1 MGSRITGMSVTLD
14 PLVLLFIV
22 LPMVLVL
29 MLASGAA
36 AATRRMGEPPA
47 IAWRRA
53 VIVGVAGAL
62 WMAATWIVAASGVLR
77 QWDRLPPPLAL
88 LVFAIIALAITI
100 ALSPLGRGLATGLP
114 LWVLIASQA
123 FRLPLE
129 LAMHAMFERGVM
141 PEQMSYSGYNFDIV
155 TGSSAIV
162 VAAAIKAGIGGTR
175 LAAIWNIVG
184 LALLLNIV
192 GIAIASTP
200 LFAAFGSD
208 RLNVWVTEPPFVW
221 LPAVMVLMALAGH
234 LVIFRALALTRRTP
248 GGQLTMRA

>member
-1 MGSRITGMSVTLD
+1 MSIALD
-14 PLVLLFIV
+14 PVALLFTV

-29 MLASGAA
+29 MLAAGAA
-36 AATRRMGEPPA
+36 AATRRLGESRA
-47 IAWRRA
+47 VAWRRA
-53 VIVGVAGAL
+53 VIVGVAGAV
-62 WMAATWIVAASGVLR
+62 WMAATWNIAASGVLR

-88 LVFAIIALAITI
+88 LVFAIVALGFTI
-100 ALSPLGRGLATGLP
+100 AFSPLGRGLATGLP
-114 LWVLIASQA
+114 VWVLIASQA

-155 TGSSAIV
+155 TGLSAIV
-162 VAAAIKAGIGGTR
+162 VAAAIKAGIGGSR

-184 LALLLNIV
+184 LALLVNIV
-192 GIAIASTP
+192 GIAIVSTP
-200 LFAAFGSD
+200 LVAAFGPD
-208 RLNVWVTEPPFVW
+208 RLNVWVTDPPFVW

-248 GGQLTMRA
+248 AGQPTMRA